1 MIAGSV
7 VAGVLGVLGTCAGM
21 TWFARRQSPRGPIF
35 YWVLGLAALLPGWLI
50 AFVGLLG
57 SSTGERPEP
66 SLELP
71 FILSSS
77 AALLGVILTD
87 AALGRLRGSGR
98 EHRPVT
104 YWLLGV
110 AALAPAWG
118 IALLGLAWIG
128 P

>member
-7 VAGVLGVLGTCAGM
+7 LAGVLGVLGTGGGM
-21 TWFARRQSPRGPIF
+21 MWFARRQSPRGPIF
-35 YWVLGLAALLPGWLI
+35 YWVLGLAALLPAWLI
-50 AFVGLLG
+50 GFVGLLG
-57 SSTGERPEP
+57 SSMGERPEP
-66 SLELP
+66 SLSVP

-87 AALGRLRGSGR
+87 AAVGRLRGSVR
-98 EHRPVT
+98 ERRPVT

-110 AALAPAWG
+110 IALLPAWG
-118 IALLGLAWIG
+118 IALLSLTWTR